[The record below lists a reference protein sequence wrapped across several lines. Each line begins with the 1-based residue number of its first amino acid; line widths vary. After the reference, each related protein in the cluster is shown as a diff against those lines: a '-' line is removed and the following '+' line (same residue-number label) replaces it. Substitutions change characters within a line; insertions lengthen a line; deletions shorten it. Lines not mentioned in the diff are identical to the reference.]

1 MFRLI
6 IDRESVC
13 IGDDVEDHRITMDV
27 GDEMDFRQLLSRLRS
42 IGYFPYVHG
51 NDVVW
56 VMVYGDDTELI
67 AYQTKDGC
75 EYTTFLDAVPLIASW
90 LDDKEGKFCFRY
102 FSSREKRALDI
113 FRRCGS
119 NNFHIWHEGYLNE
132 YRSYQISK
140 DQEERWREN
149 FRLS

>member
-75 EYTTFLDAVPLIASW
+75 EYTTFLDAVPLMHPGWMTRKANSVS
-90 LDDKEGKFCFRY
+90 GT
-102 FSSREKRALDI
+102 SVQEKSEHLTYSGDVVVTI
-113 FRRCGS
+113 FTSGM
-119 NNFHIWHEGYLNE
+119 
-132 YRSYQISK
+132 K
-140 DQEERWREN
+140 AT
-149 FRLS
+149 